1 MALRVR
7 VVCANSPLLASA
19 AGYTAIFVS
28 VDLPV
33 LGTRPNETRNKFAF
47 PSYVDFPNLKHL
59 SEEGESEVTAEGL
72 LDYGTCASSE
82 RTILPQAEGREADCY
97 S

>member
-1 MALRVR
+1 MDCRPYLGFIH
-7 VVCANSPLLASA
+7 LLTCFLISA
-19 AGYTAIFVS
+19 AGYAAIFVS

-47 PSYVDFPNLKHL
+47 PTYVDFPNLKHI

-72 LDYGTCASSE
+72 LDYGMCFPD
-82 RTILPQAEGREADCY
+82 RPYLYLRRR
-97 S
+97 